1 MESLR
6 QWLDR
11 SGTSQKS
18 FAETLGVTQA
28 AVSQWIGG
36 KQSPRPATLKAISQH
51 TGLTIDELLD
61 NAPAVEA
68 APARIAS

>member
-1 MESLR
+1 MERLR
-6 QWLDR
+6 EWLDQ

-18 FAETLGVTQA
+18 FAESLGVTQA

-51 TGLTIDELLD
+51 TGLSIDELLD
-61 NAPAVEA
+61 NARA
-68 APARIAS
+68 ADTPARIAS